1 MMNFKKA
8 LYALMLAL
16 FIGIVASIY
25 ASITAK
31 PEPQQPITRPSEY
44 ITNEVN
50 INPEKY

>member
-1 MMNFKKA
+1 MFNIKKA
-8 LYALMLAL
+8 LYALVLAL
-16 FIGIVASIY
+16 FIGIIASIY

-50 INPEKY
+50 VNPDK